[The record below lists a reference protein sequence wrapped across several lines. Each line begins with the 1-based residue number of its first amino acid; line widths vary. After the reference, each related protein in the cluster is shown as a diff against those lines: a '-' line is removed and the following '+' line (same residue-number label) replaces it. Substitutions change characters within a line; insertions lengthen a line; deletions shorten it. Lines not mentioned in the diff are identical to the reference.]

1 LYNQAMSTLYLVR
14 HGQASFGQPDY
25 DLLSSLGEQQVGL
38 LRDHLHGV
46 AEAPH
51 ALYSGTLRRQR
62 DTARILAAPT
72 GTTVTELDGL
82 NEYSAG
88 SLIRAHAATT
98 GASLPDPANGVRID
112 PRAFQRRLEEVG
124 MLWAEGRLQAP
135 GVEPW
140 QAFSDRVA
148 AAIFEV
154 MSREGRS
161 RRVVVSTSAGVVG
174 AAVGHLLGLPPREAI
189 KLSWSVHNSSVTRIQ
204 YDGARTSLLS
214 FNTVPH
220 LEHPERRSLLTYR

>member
-1 LYNQAMSTLYLVR
+1 MSTLYLVR

-25 DLLSSLGEQQVGL
+25 DLLSSLGERQVGL

-62 DTARILAAPT
+62 DTAKILAAPT

-88 SLIRAHAATT
+88 SLIRAHAAAT
-98 GASLPDPANGVRID
+98 GATLHDPGSGERID

-124 MLWAEGRLQAP
+124 MLWAEGKLQAP

-148 AAIFEV
+148 AAIAEV
-154 MSREGRS
+154 MAREGRS

-174 AAVGHLLGLPPREAI
+174 AAVGHLLGLPPREAV

>member
-1 LYNQAMSTLYLVR
+1 MSTLYLVR

-25 DLLSSLGEQQVGL
+25 DLLSSLGERQVGL

-72 GTTVTELDGL
+72 CATVTELDGL
-82 NEYSAG
+82 NEY
-88 SLIRAHAATT
+88 
-98 GASLPDPANGVRID
+98 
-112 PRAFQRRLEEVG
+112 
-124 MLWAEGRLQAP
+124 
-135 GVEPW
+135 
-140 QAFSDRVA
+140 RVA
-148 AAIFEV
+148 AAIGEV
-154 MSREGRS
+154 MAREGRS

-174 AAVGHLLGLPPREAI
+174 AAVGHLLGLPPREAV

-204 YDGARTSLLS
+204 YDGARTSLSS

>member
-1 LYNQAMSTLYLVR
+1 MSTIYLVR

-25 DLLSSLGEQQVGL
+25 DLLSSLGERQVGL

-62 DTARILAAPT
+62 DTAKILAAPT
-72 GTTVTELDGL
+72 CATVTELDGL

-88 SLIRAHAATT
+88 SLIRAHAAAT
-98 GASLPDPANGVRID
+98 GAALHDPGSGERID

-124 MLWAEGRLQAP
+124 MLWAEGKLQAP

-148 AAIFEV
+148 AAIAEV
-154 MSREGRS
+154 MAREGRS
-161 RRVVVSTSAGVVG
+161 RRVIVSTSAGVVG
-174 AAVGHLLGLPPREAI
+174 AAVGHLLGLPPREAV

>member
-1 LYNQAMSTLYLVR
+1 MLANSAAVAALMCAMAVPAFAQETTSAIRGRITDSA
-14 HGQASFGQPDY
+14 GAA
-25 DLLSSLGEQQVGL
+25 
-38 LRDHLHGV
+38 V
-46 AEAPH
+46 AGATVTITH
-51 ALYSGTLRRQR
+51 V
-62 DTARILAAPT
+62 PT
-72 GTTVTELDGL
+72 GTTVTELAGL

-88 SLIRAHAATT
+88 SLIRAHAAAT
-98 GASLPDPANGVRID
+98 GASLPEPGSGTPID

-124 MLWAEGRLQAP
+124 LLWAEGKLQAP
-135 GVEPW
+135 GVESW

-148 AAIFEV
+148 AAIGEV
-154 MSREGRS
+154 MAREGRA

-214 FNTVPH
+214 FNAVPH